1 MTEERLDILFDRYFD
16 GALSEAERAEL
27 ERALLSSPDARAIFW
42 DRARLHADAT
52 QWGQEE
58 WGRRMASEADATP
71 DVTPVAAPRAATS
84 IKSSLSRQAFWW
96 VATGMAACVGIV
108 VFLLA
113 NRGANS
119 TPGGDDRPIAATA
132 PTGVAVLAS
141 AVDATWTGDAPA
153 TGAVLAPGKVLKLS
167 AGAAQVE
174 FFSGARLIVQG
185 PAEVEVRSEMEVY
198 CRGGRVTALVP
209 PPARGFKV
217 SGDRQT
223 VVDLGTEFGVSV
235 PPTGP
240 AEVHVFGGIVEVYTA
255 GATSPAVKLSAGEGG
270 RVTDRAVER
279 VRATPQ
285 SFVRETDYAALAAG
299 DERRQFTAW
308 RRATTALDQDPATL
322 AHYVLAD
329 DGQRTVANTATGGGG
344 SAATI
349 VGCAPADGRWP
360 GSRAV
365 EFRGPGD
372 RVRLDVSGGHKAV
385 TLLAWVRIDA
395 LPNPYQALLAP
406 DGLAE
411 GTLRWGVTRDGELR
425 LGIARNSG
433 KPAEP
438 NWEVIMSGPVLTPE
452 RLGRWALL
460 ASTFDGKQIR
470 HYLDGEL
477 VKAGDAF
484 CPSPVSIGP
493 ADVGNGRGP
502 EPRFVRGRMDEL
514 AIVGRALAARE
525 VKELYEAGRPTDAR

>member
-1 MTEERLDILFDRYFD
+1 MTDERLDILFDRYFD
-16 GALSEAERAEL
+16 GALSEADRAEL

-58 WGRRMASEADATP
+58 WGRRMAAEADATP
-71 DVTPVAAPRAATS
+71 DVTPVSPARPPSWIRSAR
-84 IKSSLSRQAFWW
+84 SRRAFWW
-96 VATGMAACVGIV
+96 VATGMAACVGVI

-113 NRGANS
+113 NRGTGP
-119 TPGGDDRPIAATA
+119 TPDRDERLVATTTPA
-132 PTGVAVLAS
+132 GVAVLAS
-141 AVDATWTGDAPA
+141 TVDATWAADAPGP
-153 TGAVLAPGKVLKLS
+153 GAVLSPGKVLNLS

-217 SGDRQT
+217 SGDRLT

-240 AEVHVFGGIVEVYTA
+240 AEVHVFGGVVEVYPS
-255 GATSPAVKLSAGEGG
+255 GATTPAAKLSAGEGG

-279 VRATPQ
+279 IRATPLT
-285 SFVRETDYAALAAG
+285 FVREADYAALTPG
-299 DERRQFTAW
+299 DERRQITAW
-308 RRATTALDQDPATL
+308 RRATAAIDQDPATL
-322 AHYVLAD
+322 AHYMLSD
-329 DGQRTVANTATGGGG
+329 DGQRTVPNAAAGGGG

-360 GSRAV
+360 GARAV

-372 RVRLDVSGGHKAV
+372 RVRLDVGGGHKAV
-385 TLLAWVRIDA
+385 TLLAWVRLDS
-395 LPNPYQALLAP
+395 LPNTYHALLAP

-411 GTLRWGVTRDGELR
+411 GALRWGVTREGELR
-425 LGIARNSG
+425 LGIARRSG
-433 KPAEP
+433 KPEEP
-438 NWEVIMSGPVLTPE
+438 KWEVIMSGAVVTPE
-452 RLGRWALL
+452 RLGRWAML
-460 ASTFDGKQIR
+460 ASTFDGKEIR
-470 HYLDGEL
+470 HYVDGEL

-525 VKELYEAGRPTDAR
+525 VKELYDAGWPTDAR